1 MTVSSMAVGM
11 SRRRFI
17 ECAAIAAGLVGL
29 PALTRA
35 DAATL
40 DRLTVWGMPAS
51 PSVVL
56 ARAVA
61 SGALA
66 PLVGDARFEVWR
78 TADQM
83 RAGVVSGDMA
93 LFAAPTYAAA
103 NLFNRG
109 AGVRLVNVL
118 TWGLLYV
125 FAGQG
130 VRLDSVEDLRGKT
143 LLVGAKNDAPDLLTR
158 FVLKSAGLDPDRDVT
173 LSYVGTSA
181 EAVPL
186 LLAGKADAAVL
197 PEPAASAAEIK
208 AKQAGVSVAR
218 SLDVTELYATKS
230 GRPAGIPQAG
240 LAVTERFLDAHPDVV
255 AALHAAS
262 VAAAGWVAEEPKAAA
277 ALIAGSLKLPAP
289 IVEASLPRFRL
300 NVASALDAKTDLE
313 AYFGALMTLSP
324 DIVAGHL
331 PDAAFYWGS

>member
-1 MTVSSMAVGM
+1 MTAGV
-11 SRRRFI
+11 SRRRFL
-17 ECAAIAAGLVGL
+17 ECLAAAGLAAL
-29 PALTRA
+29 PVP
-35 DAATL
+35 AAWAAGL

-66 PLVGDARFEVWR
+66 PLAGEARFDVWR

-83 RAGVVSGDMA
+83 RAGVVSGDIE
-93 LFAAPTYAAA
+93 LFAAPSYAAA
-103 NLFNRG
+103 NLCNRG

-125 FAGQG
+125 FAGPG
-130 VRLDSVEDLRGKT
+130 VSIGGIDDLRGRT
-143 LLVGAKNDAPDLLTR
+143 LLVGSKNDAPDLLTR
-158 FVLKSAGLDPDRDVT
+158 FVLKAAGLDPDKDLK

-186 LLAGKADAAVL
+186 ILAGKADAAVL

-208 AKQAGVSVAR
+208 AREAGVAVTRA
-218 SLDVTELYATKS
+218 LDVTELYAART
-230 GRPAGIPQAG
+230 GRPAGVPQAG

-255 AALHAAS
+255 AALHAAC
-262 VAAAGWVAEEPKAAA
+262 VEAAGWVAANPGEAA
-277 ALIAGSLKLPAP
+277 ALIAGPLKLPAP

-300 NVASALDAKTDLE
+300 KVASTAEARDDLE
-313 AYFGALMTLSP
+313 AYFRALMTLSP
-324 DIVAGHL
+324 DIVAGRL
-331 PDAAFYWGS
+331 PEPAFYWGH

>member
-1 MTVSSMAVGM
+1 MTTSFLHAGL
-11 SRRRFI
+11 SRRHFL
-17 ECAAIAAGLVGL
+17 ECLAAATSLVAL
-29 PALTRA
+29 PARA
-35 DAATL
+35 ESL

-66 PLVGDARFEVWR
+66 SLVENAKFDVWR

-83 RAGVVSGDMA
+83 RAGVVSGDIA
-93 LFAAPTYAAA
+93 LFASPTYAAA

-109 AGVRLVNVL
+109 AGVHLVNVL
-118 TWGLLYV
+118 TWGLLYI

-130 VRLDSVEDLRGKT
+130 VRLEKLEDLKGKT

-158 FVLKSAGLDPDRDVT
+158 YVLRSAGVDPEKDLK

-208 AKQAGVSVAR
+208 AKQAGVAVTRA
-218 SLDVTELYATKS
+218 LDVTELYDAQS
-230 GRPAGIPQAG
+230 GRRSGVPQAG
-240 LAVTERFLDAHPDVV
+240 LAVTEKFLTAHPEIV

-262 VAAAGWVAEEPKAAA
+262 LEAAGWVGQNSQAAA
-277 ALIAGSLKLPAP
+277 ALIADPLKLPAP

-300 NVASALDAKTDLE
+300 KVASAMDARADLE
-313 AYFGALMTLSP
+313 AYFQALMTLSP
-324 DIVAGHL
+324 DIVAGRL
-331 PDAAFYWGS
+331 PEAAFYWGS

>member
-1 MTVSSMAVGM
+1 MPAGV
-11 SRRRFI
+11 SRRHFL
-17 ECAAIAAGLVGL
+17 ECLTAAAGLAAL
-29 PALTRA
+29 PAW
-35 DAATL
+35 AATL
-40 DRLTVWGMPAS
+40 DRLTIWGMPAS

-61 SGALA
+61 SGTLS
-66 PLVGDARFEVWR
+66 PLVGAARFDVWR

-83 RAGVVSGDMA
+83 RAGVVSGDMS
-93 LFAAPTYAAA
+93 LFAAPSYAAA

-130 VRLDSVEDLRGKT
+130 VRLEKIEDLKGKT

-158 FVLKSAGLDPDRDVT
+158 FVLKSAGLDPERDVT

-208 AKQAGVSVAR
+208 AKQAGVAITR
-218 SLDVTELYATKS
+218 ALDVTELYAARS
-230 GRPAGIPQAG
+230 GRPSGIPQAG
-240 LAVTERFLDAHPDVV
+240 LAVTEAFLDAHPDIVS
-255 AALHAAS
+255 AMHAAC
-262 VAAAGWVAEEPKAAA
+262 VEAASWVAENPKAAA
-277 ALIAGSLKLPAP
+277 ELISDPLKLPAP

-300 NVASALDAKTDLE
+300 KVASALEAKADLE
-313 AYFGALMTLSP
+313 AYFQALMTLSP
-324 DIVAGHL
+324 DIVAGRL
-331 PDAAFYWGS
+331 PEPNFYWGS

>member
-1 MTVSSMAVGM
+1 MTDSSMPVGM
-11 SRRRFI
+11 NRRRFI

-29 PALTRA
+29 PALA
-35 DAATL
+35 GAEAVAL
-40 DRLTVWGMPAS
+40 GHVTVWGMPAS

-61 SGALA
+61 SGALN
-66 PLVGDARFEVWR
+66 PLVEDARFEVWR

-83 RAGVVSGDMA
+83 RAGVVSGDIS

-130 VRLDSVEDLRGKT
+130 VRLDSIEDLRGKT

-173 LSYVGTSA
+173 LFYVGTSA

-197 PEPAASAAEIK
+197 PEPAASAAEIR

-218 SLDVTELYATKS
+218 ALDVTELYAAQS

-262 VAAAGWVAEEPKAAA
+262 VAAAGWVADNPKVAAT
-277 ALIAGSLKLPAP
+277 LIADSLKLPAP

-300 NVASALDAKTDLE
+300 KVASALEAKIDLD
-313 AYFGALMTLSP
+313 AYFSALMTLSP

>member
-1 MTVSSMAVGM
+1 MTASTTLAGM
-11 SRRRFI
+11 SRRHFL
-17 ECAAIAAGLVGL
+17 ECLTAGASLVAL
-29 PALTRA
+29 PAR
-35 DAATL
+35 AATL
-40 DRLTVWGMPAS
+40 DQLTVWGMPAS
-51 PSVVL
+51 PSVIL

-61 SGALA
+61 SGALSS
-66 PLVGDARFEVWR
+66 LVGDARFDIWR

-83 RAGVVSGDMA
+83 RAGVVSGGIS

-118 TWGLLYV
+118 TWGLLYI
-125 FAGQG
+125 FAGEG
-130 VRLDSVEDLRGKT
+130 VRLERIEDLKGKT

-158 FVLKSAGLDPDRDVT
+158 FVLKSSGLNPERDVT

-208 AKQAGVSVAR
+208 AKQASVSVKRA
-218 SLDVTELYATKS
+218 LDVTELYAARS

-240 LAVTERFLDAHPDVV
+240 LAVTESFLETHPDIV
-255 AALHAAS
+255 ATLHAAS
-262 VAAAGWVAEEPKAAA
+262 MAAAGWVSGNAKAAA
-277 ALIAGSLKLPAP
+277 ALIADPLKLPVP
-289 IVEASLPRFRL
+289 IIEASLPRFRL
-300 NVASALDAKTDLE
+300 KVTSAFDAKADLE

-324 DIVAGHL
+324 DIVAGRL
-331 PDAAFYWGS
+331 PDPTFYWGG

>member
-1 MTVSSMAVGM
+1 MTTSSMLAGLN
-11 SRRRFI
+11 RRRFL
-17 ECAAIAAGLVGL
+17 ECLTAAAGLGML
-29 PALTRA
+29 PARA
-35 DAATL
+35 AAL

-61 SGALA
+61 SGSLA
-66 PLVGDARFEVWR
+66 SLVGEARFDVWR

-83 RAGVVSGDMA
+83 RAGVVSGDIS
-93 LFAAPTYAAA
+93 LFATPSYAAA

-109 AGVRLVNVL
+109 AGVHLVNVL
-118 TWGLLYV
+118 TWGLLYI

-130 VRLDSVEDLRGKT
+130 VHLESIEDLKGKT

-158 FVLKSAGLDPDRDVT
+158 FVLRSAGLDPERDVT

-208 AKQAGVSVAR
+208 AKQASISVTRA
-218 SLDVTELYATKS
+218 LDVTELYAAHN

-240 LAVTERFLDAHPDVV
+240 LAVTETFLNAHPDVV

-262 VAAAGWVAEEPKAAA
+262 VEATGWVGENPKAAV
-277 ALIAGSLKLPAP
+277 ALIADPLKLPAP

-300 NVASALDAKTDLE
+300 RVASALEAKADLE
-313 AYFGALMTLSP
+313 AYFEALMTLSP
-324 DIVAGHL
+324 DIVAARL
-331 PDAAFYWGS
+331 PEPAFYWGS

>member
-1 MTVSSMAVGM
+1 MTVSSMPRGM
-11 SRRRFI
+11 SRRRFL
-17 ECAAIAAGLVGL
+17 ECLAATGLAALPVPTATRAAGL
-29 PALTRA
+29 
-35 DAATL
+35 DQ
-40 DRLTVWGMPAS
+40 LTVWGMPAS

-66 PLVGDARFEVWR
+66 PLVDEARFDVWR

-83 RAGVVSGDMA
+83 RAGVVSGDIA
-93 LFAAPTYAAA
+93 LFAAPSYAAA

-109 AGVRLVNVL
+109 AGVRLVNIL
-118 TWGLLYV
+118 TWGLLYI
-125 FAGQG
+125 FAGDG
-130 VRLDSVEDLRGKT
+130 VRLETIGDLKGKT

-158 FVLKSAGLDPDRDVT
+158 FVLKSAGLEPGRDVG

-208 AKQAGVSVAR
+208 AKQANLNVTRV
-218 SLDVTELYATKS
+218 LDVTDLYAAHS

-240 LAVTERFLDAHPDVV
+240 LAVTEAFLDAHPDIV

-262 VAAAGWVAEEPKAAA
+262 VEAAGWVGDNPKAAA
-277 ALIAGSLKLPAP
+277 ALVADPLKLPAP
-289 IVEASLPRFRL
+289 IIEASLPRFRL
-300 NVASALDAKTDLE
+300 KVASALEAKADLE
-313 AYFGALMTLSP
+313 AYFEALMTLSP
-324 DIVAGHL
+324 DIVAGRL
-331 PDAAFYWGS
+331 PDPAFYWGR

>member
-1 MTVSSMAVGM
+1 MPTGVN
-11 SRRRFI
+11 RRRLL
-17 ECAAIAAGLVGL
+17 ECLTAVVGL
-29 PALTRA
+29 AALPIST
-35 DAATL
+35 AAWAAAL

-61 SGALA
+61 SGALS
-66 PLVGDARFEVWR
+66 PLVGDARFDVWR

-83 RAGVVSGDMA
+83 RAGVISGDIA
-93 LFAAPTYAAA
+93 LFAAPSYAAA

-118 TWGLLYV
+118 TWGLLYI

-130 VRLDSVEDLRGKT
+130 VRLENLEDLKGKT

-158 FVLKSAGLDPDRDVT
+158 FVLKSAGLEPDRDVT

-208 AKQAGVSVAR
+208 AKQAGVAVKRA
-218 SLDVTELYATKS
+218 LDVTELYAARS
-230 GRPAGIPQAG
+230 GRPVGIPQAG
-240 LAVTERFLDAHPDVV
+240 LAVTETFLDAHPDIV

-262 VAAAGWVAEEPKAAA
+262 VEAAGWVATYPKEAA
-277 ALIAGSLKLPAP
+277 ALVADQLKLPAT

-300 NVASALDAKTDLE
+300 KVASAKEARGDLE
-313 AYFGALMTLSP
+313 AYFQALMTLSP

-331 PDAAFYWGS
+331 PDAAFYWGG

>member
-1 MTVSSMAVGM
+1 MTASSMPSGM
-11 SRRRFI
+11 SRRRFL
-17 ECAAIAAGLVGL
+17 EGAAVAAGLAAL
-29 PALTRA
+29 PVWSSAK
-35 DAATL
+35 ATVL

-61 SGALA
+61 SGALT
-66 PLVGDARFEVWR
+66 PLVGEARFDVWR

-83 RAGVVSGDMA
+83 RAGVVSGDIA
-93 LFAAPTYAAA
+93 LFATPTYAAA

-130 VRLDSVEDLRGKT
+130 VRLERVDDLKGKA

-158 FVLKSAGLDPDRDVT
+158 FVLRSAGLDPERDVT

-208 AKQAGVSVAR
+208 AKQAGVSVTRA
-218 SLDVTELYATKS
+218 LDVTELYAAHS

-240 LAVTERFLDAHPDVV
+240 LAVTERFLDAHPEIV

-262 VAAAGWVAEEPKAAA
+262 VEAAGWVGDHPKEAAD
-277 ALIAGSLKLPAP
+277 LIADPLKLPAP

-300 NVASALDAKTDLE
+300 KVASAREAQADLE
-313 AYFGALMTLSP
+313 AYFEALMTLSP

-331 PDAAFYWGS
+331 PEAAFYWGR

>member
-1 MTVSSMAVGM
+1 MTASSMPAGV
-11 SRRRFI
+11 SRRRFL
-17 ECAAIAAGLVGL
+17 ESMVAVAGFAAL
-29 PALTRA
+29 PARA
-35 DAATL
+35 APVL

-61 SGALA
+61 SGALSK
-66 PLVGDARFEVWR
+66 LVADAHFDVWR

-83 RAGVVSGDMA
+83 RAGVVSGDIS

-130 VRLDSVEDLRGKT
+130 VRLDRIEDLKGKT

-158 FVLKSAGLDPDRDVT
+158 FVLKAAGLDPDRDVT

-186 LLAGKADAAVL
+186 LLSGKADAAVL

-208 AKQAGVSVAR
+208 AKQAGVTVTR
-218 SLDVTELYATKS
+218 VLDVTELYAVHS

-240 LAVTERFLDAHPDVV
+240 LAVTETFLMAHPDVV

-262 VAAAGWVAEEPKAAA
+262 MEAADWVGVNPKAAA
-277 ALIAGSLKLPAP
+277 ALIADSLKLPAP

-300 NVASALDAKTDLE
+300 KVASAMEAKADLE
-313 AYFGALMTLSP
+313 AYFQALMTLSP
-324 DIVAGHL
+324 DIVAGRL
-331 PDAAFYWGS
+331 PEPAFYWGG

>member
-1 MTVSSMAVGM
+1 MTVSSMLAGM
-11 SRRRFI
+11 NRRQFL
-17 ECAAIAAGLVGL
+17 ECLTAAAGLVAL
-29 PALTRA
+29 PAR
-35 DAATL
+35 AATL
-40 DRLTVWGMPAS
+40 DHLTVWGMPAS

-61 SGALA
+61 SGALSS
-66 PLVGDARFEVWR
+66 LVGDARFDVWR

-83 RAGVVSGDMA
+83 RAGVVSGDIA
-93 LFAAPTYAAA
+93 LFAAPSYAAA

-118 TWGLLYV
+118 TWGLLYI

-130 VRLDSVEDLRGKT
+130 VRLERIEDLKGKT

-158 FVLKSAGLDPDRDVT
+158 FVLKAAGLEPDRDLT

-208 AKQAGVSVAR
+208 AKQAGVVVTRA
-218 SLDVTELYATKS
+218 LDVTELYAAQS
-230 GRPAGIPQAG
+230 GRPVGIPQAG
-240 LAVTERFLDAHPDVV
+240 LAVTEGFLNAHPDIV
-255 AALHAAS
+255 AALHAAA
-262 VAAAGWVAEEPKAAA
+262 VEAASWVAVHPKDAAT
-277 ALIAGSLKLPAP
+277 LIADPLKLPVP
-289 IVEASLPRFRL
+289 IIEASLPRFRL
-300 NVASALDAKTDLE
+300 KVASARDARADLE
-313 AYFGALMTLSP
+313 AYFEALMTLSP
-324 DIVAGHL
+324 DIVAGRL
-331 PDAAFYWGS
+331 PEPAFYWGS

>member
-1 MTVSSMAVGM
+1 MTVSSMLAGM
-11 SRRRFI
+11 NRRRFL
-17 ECAAIAAGLVGL
+17 ECLTAVAGLVAL
-29 PALTRA
+29 PAR
-35 DAATL
+35 AATL

-61 SGALA
+61 SGALSS
-66 PLVGDARFEVWR
+66 LVGDARFDIWR

-83 RAGVVSGDMA
+83 RAGVVSGDIA
-93 LFAAPTYAAA
+93 LFAAPSYAAA

-109 AGVRLVNVL
+109 AGVHLVNVL
-118 TWGLLYV
+118 TWGLLYI

-130 VRLDSVEDLRGKT
+130 VRLERIEDLKGKT

-158 FVLKSAGLDPDRDVT
+158 FVLKAAGLEPDRDLT

-208 AKQAGVSVAR
+208 ARQAGVIVTRA
-218 SLDVTELYATKS
+218 LDVTELYASQT
-230 GRPAGIPQAG
+230 GRPVGIPQAG
-240 LAVTERFLDAHPDVV
+240 LAVTEGFLNAHPDVA

-262 VAAAGWVAEEPKAAA
+262 MEAANWVAAHPKDAAT
-277 ALIAGSLKLPAP
+277 LIAGPLKLPSP
-289 IVEASLPRFRL
+289 IIEASLPRFRL
-300 NVASALDAKTDLE
+300 KVASARDARADLE
-313 AYFGALMTLSP
+313 AYFEALMTLSP
-324 DIVAGHL
+324 DIVAGRL
-331 PDAAFYWGS
+331 PEPAFYWGS

>member
-1 MTVSSMAVGM
+1 M
-11 SRRRFI
+11 SRRRVL
-17 ECAAIAAGLVGL
+17 EGAVLAAGLAAL
-29 PALTRA
+29 PVWCSAR
-35 DAATL
+35 AATL
-40 DRLTVWGMPAS
+40 DHLTVWGMPAS

-66 PLVGDARFEVWR
+66 PLVGEARFDVWR

-83 RAGVVSGDMA
+83 RAGVVSGDIA
-93 LFAAPTYAAA
+93 LFATPTYAAA

-130 VRLDSVEDLRGKT
+130 IHLERVEDLKGKT

-158 FVLKSAGLDPDRDVT
+158 FVLKAAGLDPDRDVT

-208 AKQAGVSVAR
+208 AKQAGVSVTRA
-218 SLDVTELYATKS
+218 LDVTEIYAARS
-230 GRPAGIPQAG
+230 GRPGGIPQAG
-240 LAVTERFLDAHPDVV
+240 LAVTEAFLNDRPDVV

-262 VAAAGWVAEEPKAAA
+262 VEAAGWVGEHPNEAA
-277 ALIAGSLKLPAP
+277 ALISDPLKLPAP
-289 IVEASLPRFRL
+289 IIEASLPRFRL
-300 NVASALDAKTDLE
+300 KVASAMEAKTDLE
-313 AYFGALMTLSP
+313 AYFQALMTLSP

-331 PDAAFYWGS
+331 PEAAFYWGR

>member
-1 MTVSSMAVGM
+1 MTASSMPAGL
-11 SRRRFI
+11 SRRRFL
-17 ECAAIAAGLVGL
+17 ECLTAAAALSAL
-29 PALTRA
+29 PAY
-35 DAATL
+35 AAPL

-66 PLVGDARFEVWR
+66 SFASEANFDVWR

-83 RAGVVSGDMA
+83 RAGVVSGDIA
-93 LFAAPTYAAA
+93 LFASPTYAAA

-118 TWGLLYV
+118 TWGLLYI

-130 VRLDSVEDLRGKT
+130 VRLEKLQDLKGKT
-143 LLVGAKNDAPDLLTR
+143 LLIGAKNDAPDLLTR
-158 FVLKSAGLDPDRDVT
+158 FVLRLAGLDPEKDLT

-208 AKQAGVSVAR
+208 AKQAGVGVTRA
-218 SLDVTELYATKS
+218 LDVTELYAAHS

-240 LAVTERFLDAHPDVV
+240 LAVTEGFLAAHPDIV
-255 AALHAAS
+255 AALHDASVEAAS
-262 VAAAGWVAEEPKAAA
+262 WVGQNSKAAA
-277 ALIAGSLKLPAP
+277 ALIADPLKLPPP
-289 IVEASLPRFRL
+289 IIEASLPRFRL
-300 NVASALDAKTDLE
+300 KVASALEAKADLE
-313 AYFGALMTLSP
+313 AYFQALMTLSP
-324 DIVAGHL
+324 DIVAGRL
-331 PDAAFYWGS
+331 PEPAFYWGR

>member
-1 MTVSSMAVGM
+1 MTASSMPSGM
-11 SRRRFI
+11 SRRRFL
-17 ECAAIAAGLVGL
+17 EGAAITAGLATL
-29 PALTRA
+29 PVWSSAK
-35 DAATL
+35 AAAL

-66 PLVGDARFEVWR
+66 PLVGEARFDMWR

-83 RAGVVSGDMA
+83 RAGVVSGDMV
-93 LFAAPTYAAA
+93 LFATPTYAAA

-118 TWGLLYV
+118 TWGLLYI

-130 VRLDSVEDLRGKT
+130 VRLERVEDLRGKT

-158 FVLKSAGLDPDRDVT
+158 FVLKSTGLDPERDVT

-208 AKQAGVSVAR
+208 AKQAGVSVTRA
-218 SLDVTELYATKS
+218 LDVTELYAAHS

-240 LAVTERFLDAHPDVV
+240 LAVTERFLEAHPDIV
-255 AALHAAS
+255 AALHDAS
-262 VAAAGWVAEEPKAAA
+262 VEAAGWVGEKPKEAA
-277 ALIAGSLKLPAP
+277 ALIADSLKLPAP
-289 IVEASLPRFRL
+289 VVQASLPRFRL
-300 NVASALDAKTDLE
+300 KVTSALDAKADLE
-313 AYFGALMTLSP
+313 TYFQALMTLSP

-331 PDAAFYWGS
+331 PEAAFYWGR

>member
-1 MTVSSMAVGM
+1 MTVSSMTAGV
-11 SRRRFI
+11 SRRRFL
-17 ECAAIAAGLVGL
+17 ECLAAAGLAALSV
-29 PALTRA
+29 PAARA
-35 DAATL
+35 AGL

-66 PLVGDARFEVWR
+66 PFAGEARFDVWR

-83 RAGVVSGDMA
+83 RAGVVSGDIE
-93 LFAAPTYAAA
+93 LFAAPSYAAA
-103 NLFNRG
+103 NLYNRG

-125 FAGQG
+125 FAGRG
-130 VRLDSVEDLRGKT
+130 VSIGQIEDLKGKS
-143 LLVGAKNDAPDLLTR
+143 LLVGSKNDAPDLLTR
-158 FVLKSAGLDPDRDVT
+158 FVLKEAGLDPDKDIK

-208 AKQAGVSVAR
+208 ARQAGVAVTRA
-218 SLDVTELYATKS
+218 LDVTELYAART
-230 GRPAGIPQAG
+230 GRPAGVPQAG
-240 LAVTERFLDAHPDVV
+240 LAVTERFLDAHPEVV

-262 VAAAGWVAEEPKAAA
+262 VEAAGWVAANPKEAA
-277 ALIAGSLKLPAP
+277 ALIAGPLKLPAP

-300 NVASALDAKTDLE
+300 KVASAAEARDDLE
-313 AYFGALMTLSP
+313 AYFRALMTLSP
-324 DIVAGHL
+324 DIVAGRL
-331 PDAAFYWGS
+331 PEPAFYWGR

>member
-1 MTVSSMAVGM
+1 MTTSFVRTGL
-11 SRRRFI
+11 SRRHFL
-17 ECAAIAAGLVGL
+17 ECLAAASFVAL
-29 PALTRA
+29 PARAASHDHLTI
-35 DAATL
+35 
-40 DRLTVWGMPAS
+40 WGMPAS

-66 PLVGDARFEVWR
+66 SLVEDAKFDVWR

-83 RAGVVSGDMA
+83 RAGVVSGDIA
-93 LFAAPTYAAA
+93 LFASPTYAAA

-118 TWGLLYV
+118 TWGLLYI

-130 VRLDSVEDLRGKT
+130 VRLEKLADLKGKT

-158 FVLKSAGLDPDRDVT
+158 FVLRSAGLDPEKDLT

-208 AKQAGVSVAR
+208 AKQAGVSVTRA
-218 SLDVTELYATKS
+218 LDVTELYAAQS
-230 GRPAGIPQAG
+230 GRPLGIPQAG
-240 LAVTERFLDAHPDVV
+240 LAVTEKFLAAHPEIV

-262 VAAAGWVAEEPKAAA
+262 VEAAAWVGQNLKAAA
-277 ALIAGSLKLPAP
+277 ALIADPLKLPAP

-300 NVASALDAKTDLE
+300 KVASAMEAKADLE
-313 AYFGALMTLSP
+313 AYFQALMTLSP
-324 DIVAGHL
+324 DIVAGRL
-331 PDAAFYWGS
+331 PEPAFYWGS

>member
-1 MTVSSMAVGM
+1 MPTGL
-11 SRRRFI
+11 SRRRFL
-17 ECAAIAAGLVGL
+17 ECLTAAAGFVAL
-29 PALTRA
+29 PAQA
-35 DAATL
+35 AATL
-40 DRLTVWGMPAS
+40 DHLTVWGMPAS

-61 SGALA
+61 SGALSK
-66 PLVGDARFEVWR
+66 LVGDARFDVWR

-83 RAGVVSGDMA
+83 RAGVVSGDIS

-118 TWGLLYV
+118 TWGLLYI

-130 VRLDSVEDLRGKT
+130 VRLERIEDLRGKT

-158 FVLKSAGLDPDRDVT
+158 FVLKTAGLDPDRDVT

-208 AKQAGVSVAR
+208 SKQAGVTVTRA
-218 SLDVTELYATKS
+218 LDVTELYAARS
-230 GRPAGIPQAG
+230 GRSAGIPQAG
-240 LAVTERFLDAHPDVV
+240 LAVTETFLTAHPDVV

-262 VAAAGWVAEEPKAAA
+262 VEAAGWVGVNPKAAA
-277 ALIAGSLKLPAP
+277 ALIADSLKLPAP

-300 NVASALDAKTDLE
+300 RVASAMEAKADLE
-313 AYFGALMTLSP
+313 AYFQALMMLSP

-331 PDAAFYWGS
+331 PEPAFYWGG

>member
-1 MTVSSMAVGM
+1 MTVSSMPAGM
-11 SRRRFI
+11 SRRHFI
-17 ECAAIAAGLVGL
+17 GCAAIAAGLAGL

-35 DAATL
+35 EVAAL

-61 SGALA
+61 SGALGS
-66 PLVGDARFEVWR
+66 LVGDARFDVWR

-83 RAGVVSGDMA
+83 RAGVVSGDIA

-103 NLFNRG
+103 NLFSRG

-130 VRLDSVEDLRGKT
+130 VRLETIEDLRGKT

-158 FVLKSAGLDPDRDVT
+158 FVLKSAGLDPDRDVA

-208 AKQAGVSVAR
+208 AKQAGISVVRA
-218 SLDVTELYATKS
+218 LDVTELYAAHS
-230 GRPAGIPQAG
+230 GRSAGIPQAG
-240 LAVTERFLDAHPDVV
+240 LAVTERFLDAHPDIVS
-255 AALHAAS
+255 ALHAAS
-262 VAAAGWVAEEPKAAA
+262 VAAADWVADNPTAAA
-277 ALIAGSLKLPAP
+277 ALIADPLKLPVP

-300 NVASALDAKTDLE
+300 KVASALEAKADLE
-313 AYFGALMTLSP
+313 AYFNALMTLSP

-331 PDAAFYWGS
+331 PEAAFYWGT

>member
-1 MTVSSMAVGM
+1 MTAPSMPAGL
-11 SRRRFI
+11 SRRRFL
-17 ECAAIAAGLVGL
+17 ECLTAAAGLVAL
-29 PALTRA
+29 PARA
-35 DAATL
+35 AAIL

-61 SGALA
+61 SGALSK
-66 PLVGDARFEVWR
+66 LVGDARFDVWR

-83 RAGVVSGDMA
+83 RAGVVSGDIS

-130 VRLDSVEDLRGKT
+130 VRLERIEDLKGKT

-158 FVLKSAGLDPDRDVT
+158 FVLKAAGLDPERDVT

-208 AKQAGVSVAR
+208 AKQAGVAVTRA
-218 SLDVTELYATKS
+218 LDVTELYAARS
-230 GRPAGIPQAG
+230 GRSAGIPQAG
-240 LAVTERFLDAHPDVV
+240 LAVTETFLKAHPDVV

-262 VAAAGWVAEEPKAAA
+262 VEAADWVGVNPKAAA
-277 ALIAGSLKLPAP
+277 ALIADSLKLPAP

-300 NVASALDAKTDLE
+300 KVASAMEARADLE
-313 AYFGALMTLSP
+313 AYFQALMTLSP

-331 PDAAFYWGS
+331 PEPAFYWGG

>member
-1 MTVSSMAVGM
+1 MTASASSAGV
-11 SRRRFI
+11 SRRRFL
-17 ECAAIAAGLVGL
+17 EGLAALAGLAAL
-29 PALTRA
+29 PARA
-35 DAATL
+35 GAL
-40 DRLTVWGMPAS
+40 EGLTVWGMPAS

-66 PLVGDARFEVWR
+66 GLAGDARFDVWR

-83 RAGVVSGDMA
+83 RAGVVSGDIA

-130 VRLDSVEDLRGKT
+130 VRLERIEDLKGKT

-158 FVLKSAGLDPDRDVT
+158 FVLKAAGLEPGRDVT

-208 AKQAGVSVAR
+208 AKQAGIAVNRA
-218 SLDVTELYATKS
+218 LDVTELYAAHG
-230 GRPAGIPQAG
+230 GRAAGIPQAG
-240 LAVTERFLDAHPDVV
+240 LAVTEAFLEAHPEVV
-255 AALHAAS
+255 AALHVAS
-262 VAAAGWVAEEPKAAA
+262 TEAAGWVGQHPEEAAV
-277 ALIAGSLKLPAP
+277 LIADPIKLPAP

-300 NVASALDAKTDLE
+300 KVTSARDAKADLE
-313 AYFGALMTLSP
+313 AYFQALMTLSP
-324 DIVAGHL
+324 DIVAGRL
-331 PDAAFYWGS
+331 PEPAFYWGG

>member
-1 MTVSSMAVGM
+1 MTASSMPIGV
-11 SRRRFI
+11 SRRRFL
-17 ECAAIAAGLVGL
+17 ECLTAVGGLAALPVLTPAWAAAKG
-29 PALTRA
+29 
-35 DAATL
+35 
-40 DRLTVWGMPAS
+40 RLTVWGMPAS

-61 SGALA
+61 SGALST
-66 PLVGDARFEVWR
+66 LVEEARFDVWR

-83 RAGVVSGDMA
+83 RAGVVSGDMS
-93 LFAAPTYAAA
+93 LFAAPSYAVA

-130 VRLDSVEDLRGKT
+130 VTLTRIEDLRGKT

-158 FVLKSAGLDPDRDVT
+158 FVLKSAGLDPDRDVA

-186 LLAGKADAAVL
+186 LLAGKADAAIL
-197 PEPAASAAEIK
+197 PEPAASAAEIR
-208 AKQAGVSVAR
+208 ARQAGVTVTR
-218 SLDVTELYATKS
+218 SLDITELYAASS
-230 GRPAGIPQAG
+230 GRPVGIPQAG
-240 LAVTERFLDAHPDVV
+240 LAVTETFLNAHPDVV
-255 AALHAAS
+255 FALHEAS
-262 VAAAGWVAEEPKAAA
+262 VEAAGWVAAHPSEAA
-277 ALIAGSLKLPAP
+277 ALIADPLKLPVP

-300 NVASALDAKTDLE
+300 KVASAQDARADLE
-313 AYFGALMTLSP
+313 AYFQALMTLSP
-324 DIVAGHL
+324 DIVAGRL
-331 PDAAFYWGS
+331 PDSAFYWGG